1 MPINRIAYEELKVKV
16 VGKKLC
22 NLVPLDRAFCAPLLF
37 PYLAMHFVLS
47 RYWLL
52 QEKPGMT
59 RMYNR
64 DLQPPSCSPVEEVDF
79 ADGAGFSEGEANKT
93 S

>member
-1 MPINRIAYEELKVKV
+1 MKGKV
-16 VGKKLC
+16 VGEKLC
-22 NLVPLDRAFCAPLLF
+22 NLVPLDRAFSAPLLF

-47 RYWLL
+47 RHWLP
-52 QEKPGMT
+52 QEGPGMT
-59 RMYNR
+59 RMYSR
-64 DLQPPSCSPVEEVDF
+64 DLQPPSGSPVEEVDF

>member
-1 MPINRIAYEELKVKV
+1 MGESFAI
-16 VGKKLC
+16 
-22 NLVPLDRAFCAPLLF
+22 VPLARAFCAPLLF

-52 QEKPGMT
+52 QEEPGMT
-59 RMYNR
+59 RMYKR
-64 DLQPPSCSPVEEVDF
+64 EPQPPSGSPVEEVDF